1 VDAHQTPL
9 SAVWEHSTIAATQ
22 EIQAREGTEGRLER
36 LLTDA
41 CEFFETYLWESE
53 TASGARGTLAE
64 LGLDEQVLRAF
75 GVGWAP
81 VGPHL
86 LMSHLRGLGYSSED
100 IVAAGLATR
109 SVRGRVHGYFR
120 SRVTFPVR
128 DAEGQVLG
136 FAGLGTHLGPS
147 WPLWVT
153 SPDAGLYKRSQAVFG
168 LDRAVHEIAASG
180 IALVRRDSIEV
191 LHAHQ
196 DGQSNAVTVHTSWV
210 TRNQMLALAE
220 ELPGGLDALQLDL
233 PPGMTADA
241 KDGPV
246 GLTTIP
252 DRVPGRSDSELGGKQ
267 ADSSHLKLK
276 RVAIVIAT
284 AVAAVNVWT
293 GAPLFSVWVGS
304 QAQGGQVLSL
314 RGVVTV
320 LVVLGI
326 LAFLLA
332 WALAWLHKKYDEL
345 TGRPAA
351 VSRTS
356 PWQRRMRGE
365 LDEHLRARFSLSAP
379 ERVVAACVIAGVISF
394 EVWFFLFAGSS
405 LPS

>member
-1 VDAHQTPL
+1 
-9 SAVWEHSTIAATQ
+9 
-22 EIQAREGTEGRLER
+22 
-36 LLTDA
+36 
-41 CEFFETYLWESE
+41 
-53 TASGARGTLAE
+53 
-64 LGLDEQVLRAF
+64 
-75 GVGWAP
+75 VGWAP
-81 VGPHL
+81 VGPDL
-86 LMSHLRGLGYSSED
+86 LMSHLRGLGHSSED

-109 SVRGRVHGYFR
+109 SVRGRVHGFFR
-120 SRVTFPVR
+120 SRVTFPVK

-153 SPDAGLYKRSQAVFG
+153 SPDVGLYRRSQAVFG
-168 LDRAVHEIAASG
+168 LDRAVHENAASG
-180 IALVRRDSIEV
+180 IALVRRDCIEV
-191 LHAHQ
+191 LRAHQ
-196 DGQSNAVTVHTSWV
+196 DRQANAVTVHTSWV
-210 TRNQMLALAE
+210 TRDQMLALADG
-220 ELPGGLDALQLDL
+220 LPGGLDALQLDL

-246 GLTTIP
+246 AAIP
-252 DRVPGRSDSELGGKQ
+252 DRVPDRSASELDEEQ

-293 GAPLFSVWVGS
+293 GAPLFSVWVGA
-304 QAQGGQVLSL
+304 QAQGGRVLSL

-320 LVVLGI
+320 LVVLGV

-332 WALAWLHKKYDEL
+332 WALAWLHRKYDEL
-345 TGRPAA
+345 TGRPPL

-365 LDEHLRARFSLSAP
+365 LDENLRARFSLSAP
-379 ERVVAACVIAGVISF
+379 ERVVAACVIAGVIAF

>member
-1 VDAHQTPL
+1 M
-9 SAVWEHSTIAATQ
+9 
-22 EIQAREGTEGRLER
+22 
-36 LLTDA
+36 LTDA
-41 CEFFETYLWESE
+41 CEFFESYLWESE
-53 TASGARGTLAE
+53 TASGARVALAD
-64 LGLDEQVLRAF
+64 LGLDEKVIRAF

-81 VGPHL
+81 VGPDL
-86 LMSHLRGLGYSSED
+86 LMSHLRGLGHSSED

-153 SPDAGLYKRSQAVFG
+153 SPDVGLYRRSQAVFG
-168 LDRAVHEIAASG
+168 LDRAVDEIAASG
-180 IALVRRDSIEV
+180 IALVRRDCIEV
-191 LHAHQ
+191 LRAHQ
-196 DGQSNAVTVHTSWV
+196 DGQSNAVTVHTPWV
-210 TRNQMLALAE
+210 TRNQMLALAD
-220 ELPGGLDALQLDL
+220 ELPGGLEALQLDL

-246 GLTTIP
+246 ALTAIP
-252 DRVPGRSDSELGGKQ
+252 DRVPGRSASELDGKP
-267 ADSSHLKLK
+267 ADSSHLKAK

-293 GAPLFSVWVGS
+293 GAPLFSVWVGA
-304 QAQGGQVLSL
+304 QAQGGRVLSL

-365 LDEHLRARFSLSAP
+365 LDENLRARFSLSAP
-379 ERVVAACVIAGVISF
+379 ERVVAACVIAGVIAF

-405 LPS
+405 LPG